1 MSPAALEALWQT
13 VEQMRQRAE
22 ANESITEEDRRFHQ
36 NLFEPLRNTT
46 LLKLLDIFWRTY
58 QDAAHTTDMSDIDL
72 VGTYRDHASI
82 FEAVKAGDVARAQT
96 ALDKHYDGLVGRLA
110 RIQAQTQDA

>member
-1 MSPAALEALWQT
+1 
-13 VEQMRQRAE
+13 
-22 ANESITEEDRRFHQ
+22 
-36 NLFEPLRNTT
+36 
-46 LLKLLDIFWRTY
+46 
-58 QDAAHTTDMSDIDL
+58 
-72 VGTYRDHASI
+72 VGTYRDHAAI